1 MLEKTKLVYK
11 YRGYYSY
18 KYQTGNFV
26 EPVRHSMYVGI
37 VIQENMSA
45 SAGAFDAQETDGH
58 ASASPTT
65 DHGFHSVPATISK
78 GIARIES

>member
-1 MLEKTKLVYK
+1 M
-11 YRGYYSY
+11 
-18 KYQTGNFV
+18 
-26 EPVRHSMYVGI
+26 HVGI

-58 ASASPTT
+58 ASASQTT

-78 GIARIES
+78 GIAKIES